1 MRVRSVIRPPLQRLQ
16 PATRVQ
22 SGLRAILPH
31 SNTPSLRVAG
41 FEDEDEDDDEH
52 EAPCEALLI
61 QGPGWLQRGRLF
73 TVQTEKQE
81 NQTQQK
87 ASRKRQGDGM

>member
-1 MRVRSVIRPPLQRLQ
+1 M
-16 PATRVQ
+16 
-22 SGLRAILPH
+22 G
-31 SNTPSLRVAG
+31 PSLRVAG
-41 FEDEDEDDDEH
+41 FEDSLSDVAQALYCRPLKSASRARRAPQPGRGRSRKY
-52 EAPCEALLI
+52 EAPCEALLT
-61 QGPGWLQRGRLF
+61 QGPGLFQCGLLF